1 MAAEQTHVGGQEQYP
16 LDLPEEV
23 LFTNMIAYHAYNF
36 QRYAGMK
43 ACSAQIIYDS
53 SEPVSTLSLYTGAAP
68 GPKRNFWQRSPQP
81 RSAPAYRGSA
91 VLHPPA
97 RNDNYIITC
106 LSFND
111 IDIVRPAGYEV
122 TSDDVPTGMLVI
134 RGDDMVKVGRPD
146 LGKTERKRLHSTVYA
161 PYIGRF
167 VLRQDAFETNG
178 VIFRR
183 AAKTPLEELK
193 SLHDH
198 MGGGNCSC
206 RVMVR
211 LNHYGT
217 MAMLPKWKW
226 LCQVNAEGDEA

>member
-1 MAAEQTHVGGQEQYP
+1 MTVLSLFLRYRYIQEQ
-16 LDLPEEV
+16 L
-23 LFTNMIAYHAYNF
+23 
-36 QRYAGMK
+36 Q
-43 ACSAQIIYDS
+43 
-53 SEPVSTLSLYTGAAP
+53 
-68 GPKRNFWQRSPQP
+68 GPKEIFGRGVPSHGALLPIGVVPFYTRQRE
-81 RSAPAYRGSA
+81 
-91 VLHPPA
+91 
-97 RNDNYIITC
+97 NDNYIITC

-226 LCQVNAEGDEA
+226 LCQVNAESDEA